1 MHLATFRRLVA
12 GVLVGSLVSA
22 CSGGGDPA
30 PAESAAANAPPAA
43 PAAAPA
49 AKQKTFLDAQ
59 LKAIDKA
66 KAVEQTLEQDKAN
79 LDQAIEDSGG

>member
-1 MHLATFRRLVA
+1 MHLATFQRIAAGLLVA
-12 GVLVGSLVSA
+12 ALATA
-22 CSGGGDPA
+22 CSSGGSDPA
-30 PAESAAANAPPAA
+30 PDQVSAKPSAAAAP
-43 PAAAPA
+43 